1 MARIKTKI
9 KTKLFSVSSYSCNS
23 FIRVIRVQIFILS
36 LFFSNSAV
44 ANPLDLAKSPSS
56 TPQLQAASPKKLKI
70 GCVLPL
76 SGEGAAIGQRVLEG
90 IQLAFNTFSTPNDEL
105 NLIVRD
111 SEDEVSV
118 TNLLEDL
125 ARNED
130 VIAVIGPLFSK
141 SVIASAR
148 IADKYKIPV
157 FSPTASLSNISNIS
171 PHIFRNSLTN
181 QLQGE
186 VLAEYAFNHLNL
198 KIFAILY
205 QKESYAIELKNAFE
219 DKLKSLGGEIVFS
232 EPFDSEQNDFEQQIT
247 AIGGIKDLD
256 LKKITESG
264 ESRQPLTYEA
274 IFIQGTAE
282 KVGLILP
289 ELAYYNISDI
299 PVLGSN
305 GLNSPDFIRIGGKYT
320 EGVIFIDG
328 FYINS
333 EKAEVRKFVERYR
346 IFYNKEPD
354 ILSAQS
360 YDAAGI
366 ILNIIKNGA
375 RSREDVK
382 NGLLNLKEY
391 NGVSGI
397 TTIKPSGDS
406 DKSLYFLTVKN
417 GKIVEISNEQ

>member
-1 MARIKTKI
+1 MTTTKKEVYSRQYAVGSRKYTI
-9 KTKLFSVSSYSCNS
+9 ASVYCLLLTVYCLLAGYA
-23 FIRVIRVQIFILS
+23 F
-36 LFFSNSAV
+36 
-44 ANPLDLAKSPSS
+44 ANPLDLTKPPSS
-56 TPQLQAASPKKLKI
+56 STQLQAFSPRKLKI
-70 GCVLPL
+70 GCILPL
-76 SGEGAAIGQRVLEG
+76 SGKNVSTGQRVLEG

-111 SEDEVSV
+111 SENEVSV

-186 VLAEYAFNHLNL
+186 ALAEYAFNYLNL

-219 DKLKSLGGEIVFS
+219 DKLKYLGGEILFS

-247 AIGGIKDLD
+247 AIGGIKDSD
-256 LKKITESG
+256 LKKIIESG
-264 ESRQPLTYEA
+264 ELRPPLTYEA

-282 KVGLILP
+282 RVGLILP

-305 GLNSPDFIRIGGKYT
+305 GLNSPDFIRIGGKYA

-354 ILSAQS
+354 MISAQS

-417 GKIVEISNEQ
+417 GKIVEVNR

>member
-1 MARIKTKI
+1 MKMIKV
-9 KTKLFSVSSYSCNS
+9 KLLLLYFC
-23 FIRVIRVQIFILS
+23 FPI
-36 LFFSNSAV
+36 LFFLSCATV
-44 ANPLDLAKSPSS
+44 RPLDSATLSSVLPASQRVEKSSSQFLPADKTAPSTS
-56 TPQLQAASPKKLKI
+56 KKIKI
-70 GCVLPL
+70 GCILPL
-76 SGEGAAIGQRVLEG
+76 SGKNISTGQRVLEG